1 MFSEQSE
8 EKLLIKSLLCRFIY
22 ILKTSCIS
30 VGPKNPI
37 FSSCISTAVKTER
50 VWGKRTQWRNVAIL
64 QRPCTQVSTEHRQ
77 VGCSTWC
84 IVPKPASVKMTVEP
98 SSGDLW
104 RKSDLHARLQGVCVC
119 VSGRLSMFSQTNEA
133 LICLRVGD
141 KDGMLRSGGMGLR
154 VTRMLFDAMVVMVLD
169 VSLSSTFTCF
179 NIPTAPCITG
189 EYILPLRYT
198 VWTKT

>member
-8 EKLLIKSLLCRFIY
+8 EKLLIKSLLCRFLY

-119 VSGRLSMFSQTNEA
+119 VRALKHVFTDKWSLNLSQGGGQRRDVAKWGDGSQSYA
-133 LICLRVGD
+133 HVVWC
-141 KDGMLRSGGMGLR
+141 DGGYGLR
-154 VTRMLFDAMVVMVLD
+154 CLAFFHFHLLQHTY
-169 VSLSSTFTCF
+169 STMHNRGIHT
-179 NIPTAPCITG
+179 TAQIYG
-189 EYILPLRYT
+189 MN
-198 VWTKT
+198 